1 MRTLATIL
9 CLLIVLPGMAQLPV
23 FLVHIEEQAYL
34 DNTNEVHA
42 ALLEGWSISTEP
54 GWLACFHDGALDTNA
69 AIAWADSGWIPYTN
83 TAGTAWLQYRGTDR
97 QTRGRI
103 SENLIAAWRS
113 TTHIPATKL
122 KLDRMVTEYEA
133 CAAKYDLYRVVST
146 NGVP

>member
-23 FLVHIEEQAYL
+23 FLVHIEEQAY
-34 DNTNEVHA
+34 
-42 ALLEGWSISTEP
+42 
-54 GWLACFHDGALDTNA
+54 
-69 AIAWADSGWIPYTN
+69 
-83 TAGTAWLQYRGTDR
+83 WLQYRGTDG